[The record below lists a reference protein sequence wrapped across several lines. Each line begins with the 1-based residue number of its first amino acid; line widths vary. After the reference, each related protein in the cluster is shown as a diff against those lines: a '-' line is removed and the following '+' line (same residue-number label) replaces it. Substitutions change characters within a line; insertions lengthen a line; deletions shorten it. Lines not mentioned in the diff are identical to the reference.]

1 MLQGPLAEI
10 LGGGKYIDHLLGGG
24 KYSGGGGTTNSPRAQ
39 KEDSTGFIR
48 LLGKIRAQAGA
59 VMLHHAAARFG
70 VIRGGE
76 VH

>member
-24 KYSGGGGTTNSPRAQ
+24 KYSGGGTTNSPRAQ

-48 LLGKIRAQAGA
+48 LLGKIRAQARA

-70 VIRGGE
+70 VIRGE